1 MDKVSMIGIDLA
13 KNSFQLHGAW
23 ADCKF
28 RPHLI
33 VIPTTLDRDSDGI

>member
-23 ADCKF
+23 A
-28 RPHLI
+28 
-33 VIPTTLDRDSDGI
+33 VDRLRSARS